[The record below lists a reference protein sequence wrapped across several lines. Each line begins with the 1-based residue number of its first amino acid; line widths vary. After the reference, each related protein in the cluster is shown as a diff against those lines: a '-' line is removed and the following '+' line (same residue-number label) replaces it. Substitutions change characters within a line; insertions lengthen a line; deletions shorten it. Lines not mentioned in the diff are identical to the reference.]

1 MPDKLHS
8 NEESPVFGKGKI
20 WFDGKLVDWK
30 KANIHVLSHV
40 VHYGSS
46 VFEGVRCY
54 QTKQGSG
61 IFRLD
66 SHIDRLFDSA
76 KVYRMEIPYTKK
88 QFRDA
93 VIKTVSVNKLKSC
106 YIRPFVFRGY
116 GTMGVNPLKN
126 PLHCAIAAWSWGSY
140 LGEAAL
146 EKGISVRIS
155 SWQRQAPNTFPA
167 LAKAGGNYLNSQL
180 IKMEALQDGFDEG
193 IALDHYGYVSE
204 GSGENVF
211 IVKNGVIFTPPTS
224 SAILAGITRHSMF
237 VLARDMGIEIRQQ
250 VLPRE
255 SLYIADEVFLT
266 GTAAELTPVAK
277 IDNIQIGNGKR
288 GPVTEKIQK
297 AFFDILKGETP
308 DRFDWLTPVK

>member
-1 MPDKLHS
+1 
-8 NEESPVFGKGKI
+8 VFGKGKI
-20 WFDGKLVDWK
+20 WLDGKLVDWK
-30 KANIHVLSHV
+30 KANVHVLSHAI
-40 VHYGSS
+40 HYGSC

-54 QTKQGSG
+54 NTKQGPG
-61 IFRLD
+61 VFRLD
-66 SHIDRLFDSA
+66 AHVDRLFDSA
-76 KVYRMEIPYTKK
+76 KIYRMEIPYTKK
-88 QFRDA
+88 QFADA
-93 VIKTVSVNKLKSC
+93 ILKVVKVNKLKAC

-116 GTMGVNPLKN
+116 GAMGLYPLKN
-126 PLHCAIAAWSWGSY
+126 PLQCAIAAWSWGSY

-146 EKGISVRIS
+146 SKGISVRIS

-167 LAKAGGNYLNSQL
+167 LAKAAGNYLNSQL
-180 IKMEALQDGFDEG
+180 VKMEAVQDGFDEG

-224 SAILAGITRHSMF
+224 GAILAGITRHSIF

-266 GTAAELTPVAK
+266 GTAAEMVPVSK
-277 IDNIQIGNGKR
+277 IDNIVIGDGKR
-288 GPVTEKIQK
+288 GPVTTKVQK
-297 AFFDILKGETP
+297 AFFDIIKGEVA
-308 DRFDWLTPVK
+308 DKFDWFTRV

>member
-1 MPDKLHS
+1 
-8 NEESPVFGKGKI
+8 VFGKGKI
-20 WFDGKLVDWK
+20 WLDGKLVDWK
-30 KANIHVLSHV
+30 KANVHVLSHAI
-40 VHYGSS
+40 HYGSC

-54 QTKQGSG
+54 NTKQGPG
-61 IFRLD
+61 VFRLD
-66 SHIDRLFDSA
+66 AHVDRLFDSA
-76 KVYRMEIPYTKK
+76 KIYRMEIPYTKK
-88 QFRDA
+88 QFADA
-93 VIKTVSVNKLKSC
+93 ILRVVRVNKLKAC

-116 GTMGVNPLKN
+116 GAMGLYPLKN
-126 PLHCAIAAWSWGSY
+126 PMQCAIAAWSWGSY

-146 EKGISVRIS
+146 SKGISVRIS

-167 LAKAGGNYLNSQL
+167 LAKAAGNYLNSQL
-180 IKMEALQDGFDEG
+180 VKMEAVQDGFDEG

-224 SAILAGITRHSMF
+224 GAILAGITRHSIF

-266 GTAAELTPVAK
+266 GTAAEMVPVSK
-277 IDNIQIGNGKR
+277 IDNIIIGDGKR
-288 GPVTEKIQK
+288 GPLTTKVQK
-297 AFFDILKGETP
+297 AFFDIIKGEVP
-308 DRFDWLTPVK
+308 DKFDWFTRV

>member
-1 MPDKLHS
+1 M
-8 NEESPVFGKGKI
+8 
-20 WFDGKLVDWK
+20 DWK
-30 KANIHVLSHV
+30 KANIHILSHV
-40 VHYGSS
+40 VHYASS

-54 QTKQGSG
+54 NTKQGPA

-66 SHIDRLFDSA
+66 AHIDRLFDSA
-76 KVYRMEIPYTKK
+76 KIYRMEIPYTKK
-88 QFRDA
+88 QFKDA
-93 VIKTVSVNKLKSC
+93 VIKVVQVNKLKAC

-116 GTMGVNPLKN
+116 GPMGLYPLKN
-126 PLHCAIAAWSWGSY
+126 PLQCAIAAWAWGSY
-140 LGEAAL
+140 LGESAL

-180 IKMEALQDGFDEG
+180 IKMEAVQDGFDEG

-255 SLYIADEVFLT
+255 GLYIADEVFLT
-266 GTAAELTPVAK
+266 GTAAELTPVSR
-277 IDNIQIGNGKR
+277 IDNIQIGDGKR

-297 AFFDILKGETP
+297 AFFDILKGNTP

>member
-1 MPDKLHS
+1 M
-8 NEESPVFGKGKI
+8 FGKGKI

-40 VHYGSS
+40 VHYGSC

-54 QTKQGSG
+54 STKQGPA

-66 SHIDRLFDSA
+66 AHIDRLYDSA
-76 KVYRMEIPYTKK
+76 KIYRMEIPYSRKEF
-88 QFRDA
+88 QQA
-93 VIKTVSVNKLKSC
+93 VVKTVRINKLKAC

-116 GTMGVNPLKN
+116 GAMGLYPLKN
-126 PLHCAIAAWSWGSY
+126 PLRCAIAAWAWGAY
-140 LGEAAL
+140 LGKDSL
-146 EKGISVRIS
+146 TKGISVRIS
-155 SWQRQAPNTFPA
+155 SWQRPAPNTFPT
-167 LAKAGGNYLNSQL
+167 LSKAGGNYLNSQL
-180 IKMEALQDGFDEG
+180 VKMEAVQDGFDEG

-224 SAILAGITRHSMF
+224 SSILPGITRHSVF
-237 VLARDMGIEIRQQ
+237 VLAREAGIEIRQQ

-266 GTAAELTPVAK
+266 GTATEIAPVSR
-277 IDNIQIGNGKR
+277 IDNIPIGTGKR
-288 GPVTEKIQK
+288 GPLTERIQN
-297 AFFDILKGETP
+297 AFFAILKGETR
-308 DRFDWLTPVK
+308 DRFKWLTPVK

>member
-1 MPDKLHS
+1 M
-8 NEESPVFGKGKI
+8 FGKGKI
-20 WFDGKLVDWK
+20 WLDGKLVDWK
-30 KANIHVLSHV
+30 KANVHVLSHAI
-40 VHYGSS
+40 HYGSC

-54 QTKQGSG
+54 NTKQGPG
-61 IFRLD
+61 VFRLD
-66 SHIDRLFDSA
+66 AHVDRLFDSA
-76 KVYRMEIPYTKK
+76 KIYRMEIPYTKK
-88 QFRDA
+88 QFADA
-93 VIKTVSVNKLKSC
+93 ILKVVKVNKLKAC

-116 GTMGVNPLKN
+116 GAMGLYPLKN
-126 PLHCAIAAWSWGSY
+126 PLQCAIAAWSWGSY

-146 EKGISVRIS
+146 SKGISVRIS

-167 LAKAGGNYLNSQL
+167 LAKAAGNYLNSQL
-180 IKMEALQDGFDEG
+180 VKMEAVQDGFDEG

-224 SAILAGITRHSMF
+224 GAILAGITRHSIF

-266 GTAAELTPVAK
+266 GTAAEMVPVSK
-277 IDNIQIGNGKR
+277 IDNIVIGDGKR
-288 GPVTEKIQK
+288 GPVTTKVQK
-297 AFFDILKGETP
+297 AFFDIIKGEVA
-308 DRFDWLTPVK
+308 DKFDWFTRV

>member
-1 MPDKLHS
+1 
-8 NEESPVFGKGKI
+8 
-20 WFDGKLVDWK
+20 VDWK
-30 KANIHVLSHV
+30 KANIHILSHV
-40 VHYGSS
+40 VHYASS

-54 QTKQGSG
+54 NTKQGPA

-66 SHIDRLFDSA
+66 AHIDRLFDSA
-76 KVYRMEIPYTKK
+76 KIYRMEIPYTKK
-88 QFRDA
+88 QFKDA
-93 VIKTVSVNKLKSC
+93 VIKVVQVNKLKAC

-116 GTMGVNPLKN
+116 GPMGLYPLKN
-126 PLHCAIAAWSWGSY
+126 PLQCAIAAWAWGSY
-140 LGEAAL
+140 LGESAL

-180 IKMEALQDGFDEG
+180 IKMEAVQDGFDEG

-255 SLYIADEVFLT
+255 GLYIADEVFLT
-266 GTAAELTPVAK
+266 GTAAELTPVSR
-277 IDNIQIGNGKR
+277 IDNIQIGDGKR

-297 AFFDILKGETP
+297 AFFDILKGNTP
-308 DRFDWLTPVK
+308 DLFDWLTPVK

>member
-1 MPDKLHS
+1 M
-8 NEESPVFGKGKI
+8 FGKGKI

-30 KANIHVLSHV
+30 KANIHVMSHV

-54 QTKQGSG
+54 NTKQGPA
-61 IFRLD
+61 IFRLE
-66 SHIDRLFDSA
+66 SHIDRLFDSG

-88 QFRDA
+88 QFQEA
-93 VIKTVSVNKLKSC
+93 VLKTVKVNKLKAC

-116 GTMGVNPLKN
+116 GAMGVYPLKN

-140 LGEAAL
+140 LGEDAL

-180 IKMEALQDGFDEG
+180 IKMEAIQDGFDEG

-224 SAILAGITRHSMF
+224 SAILAGITRHSVF

-266 GTAAELTPVAK
+266 GTAAELTPVSK
-277 IDNIQIGNGKR
+277 IDNIKIGDGKR
-288 GPVTEKIQK
+288 GPVTEKVQK
-297 AFFDILKGETP
+297 AFFDVLTGETP

>member
-1 MPDKLHS
+1 M
-8 NEESPVFGKGKI
+8 
-20 WFDGKLVDWK
+20 DWK
-30 KANIHVLSHV
+30 KANIHILSHV
-40 VHYGSS
+40 VHYASC

-54 QTKQGSG
+54 NTKQGPA
-61 IFRLD
+61 IFRLEA
-66 SHIDRLFDSA
+66 HIDRLFDSA
-76 KVYRMEIPYTKK
+76 KIYRMEIPYTKK

-93 VIKTVSVNKLKSC
+93 VVQVVKVNKLKAC

-116 GTMGVNPLKN
+116 GPMGLYPLKN
-126 PLHCAIAAWSWGSY
+126 PLQCAIAAWTWGSY
-140 LGEAAL
+140 LGESAL

-167 LAKAGGNYLNSQL
+167 LAKAAGNYLNSQL
-180 IKMEALQDGFDEG
+180 IKMEAIQDGFDEG

-255 SLYIADEVFLT
+255 GLYIADEVFLT
-266 GTAAELTPVAK
+266 GTAAELTPVSR
-277 IDNIQIGNGKR
+277 IDNIQIGDGKR

-297 AFFDILKGETP
+297 AFFDILKGNTP